1 MPSDAMGTPAGAEV
15 RPLQESWVLPRVL
28 AVEAVRVRYS
38 RPRRHVTG
46 GRVSEHNEAVEVTI
60 RTDGPI
66 PVRALAPELHIGGA
80 ALTESEPAGANLT
93 RFFGFQIDLLQDG
106 AEIALGWSSA
116 GFRPEPTGL
125 TFRVHRVES
134 R

>member
-1 MPSDAMGTPAGAEV
+1 M
-15 RPLQESWVLPRVL
+15 RPLQESWVLPRAL
-28 AVEAVRVRYS
+28 TVEAVRVRYS

-66 PVRALAPELHIGGA
+66 PVRALAPELRIGEA
-80 ALTESEPAGANLT
+80 VLTESEPAGPNLT
-93 RFFGFQIDLLQDG
+93 RFIGFDIDRLQDG
-106 AEIALGWSSA
+106 AEIALGWSSTKSPPERT
-116 GFRPEPTGL
+116 GFH
-125 TFRVHRVES
+125 FRVDRVET